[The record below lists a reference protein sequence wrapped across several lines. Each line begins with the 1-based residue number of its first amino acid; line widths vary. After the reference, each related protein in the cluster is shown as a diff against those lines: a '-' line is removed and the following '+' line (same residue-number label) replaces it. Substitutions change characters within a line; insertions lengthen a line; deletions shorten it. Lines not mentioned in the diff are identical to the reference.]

1 MKNTFEKATEAS
13 RNGYIADQNSIDWI
27 IGKLLDI
34 PLIDFRCVSSE
45 ILMKL
50 LADFMR
56 DSGMN
61 EFRSHQVTFGEML
74 GMTELM
80 TMSPIWLT
88 LFICVQDFGLLC
100 SDTQEICFGSTIAR
114 VPLYTCSCRFL

>member
-1 MKNTFEKATEAS
+1 MKNTFEKTTEAS

-74 GMTELM
+74 GMTEL
-80 TMSPIWLT
+80 I
-88 LFICVQDFGLLC
+88 LFLFTDGLSLHYML
-100 SDTQEICFGSTIAR
+100 SKAIATAVVLVWNYLAR
-114 VPLYTCSCRFL
+114 KLLLYKN